1 MGRPVDQLTPKGA
14 ATRRD
19 ILRAAARVF
28 DAKGYS
34 LARMDDVVRETGLTK
49 GAVYFH
55 FKSKAALAHAV
66 VDDQKK
72 GML

>member
-55 FKSKAALAHAV
+55 FKS
-66 VDDQKK
+66 
-72 GML
+72 